1 MLNATPDTILP
12 EDKLNIHSIESFGTY
27 DGPGIRFVVFLQ
39 GCPFQCL
46 YCANP
51 DTMRFEDGKSYSMQR
66 IVEEAEHMKSYFAN
80 GGGITISGGEPCCQ
94 AKQLITLFK
103 NLQSKGIHTCL
114 DTNGNVM
121 NHYVEEMLEYT
132 DLVLL
137 DVKHIDSAIHKK
149 ITGKPNEKTLAFAH
163 YLEEHQKPFWLRYVL
178 VPELSDDP
186 KHLHQLGQ
194 YFQSFKQVQK
204 LEIQPYHKLG
214 VHKWELLG
222 KEYPLKDTP
231 ENTSQQLE
239 AAKEIFEQYL
249 DEVVIN

>member
-1 MLNATPDTILP
+1 MSNATPDTILP

-51 DTMRFEDGKSYSMQR
+51 DTMRFEDGKPYSMQR

-114 DTNGNVM
+114 DTNGHVM
-121 NHYVEEMLEYT
+121 NHYV
-132 DLVLL
+132 
-137 DVKHIDSAIHKK
+137 KK
-149 ITGKPNEKTLAFAH
+149 CWSIPIWYYWMSNTLI
-163 YLEEHQKPFWLRYVL
+163 LRYTKKSQGN
-178 VPELSDDP
+178 PMKKP
-186 KHLHQLGQ
+186 WPLHT
-194 YFQSFKQVQK
+194 
-204 LEIQPYHKLG
+204 I
-214 VHKWELLG
+214 
-222 KEYPLKDTP
+222 
-231 ENTSQQLE
+231 
-239 AAKEIFEQYL
+239 
-249 DEVVIN
+249 